1 VKVSGIK
8 SKLLLAFVTVLVII
22 TGLNVGL
29 AIYLTTQQSE
39 REAFAS
45 LTRQTTLLQYE
56 LQETIIDLRTIA
68 EKNVAGSD
76 NLSDLAT
83 LYAKTQQFK
92 TYPEQAVKNE
102 RGFLFN
108 KVISLNRL
116 QVVLRTAGFSS
127 AAVYTGNELS
137 HYVTTTES
145 GMSVFRGGQQTL
157 IKTVQNQAG
166 ELRFNNWPIWPEG
179 TPSPLVTSHI
189 TLVNRLTIS
198 FDFTPER
205 MMVFQIIVPVQAV
218 TQTVMLQNIT
228 LGSPEGLLVNDP
240 AIATP
245 ETLNQETPGKNEP
258 TIIGAFVFK
267 KVFDRA
273 FLKQVFHKTGLLPS
287 LYSLD
292 GSHQIQILDMKMKPA
307 DLARWAQQGQTTTEQ
322 QVWQHTLDVDNE
334 AYYQT
339 LSLLRYADKPRL
351 IIGFAQS
358 GASAARKVRENV
370 TGIIGLAGLVLIVVG
385 LLGYVL
391 LDHLVKPIVSLTDI
405 VSHIDLRTQIK
416 GTDTKVSPIV
426 SDKLVEIDLRA
437 SDEVGQLTT
446 AFNAMIRQL
455 RQSFETLEQRVVER
469 THEIQIAKEKAEAAN
484 QAKSVFL
491 ANMSHELRT
500 PLNAILGF
508 SSMMQREHELAE
520 DQFEKLDII
529 NRSGEHLLKLINDV
543 LEIARIESGR
553 IEVKTAP
560 LDLGTLIRDVTDL
573 MRIRAEEKGLWLQVD
588 QSSAFPRY
596 IMGDDVRLR
605 QILVNLIGNA
615 VKFTDEG
622 GISLRF
628 NLKQNRKQHLLME
641 VEDTGPG
648 ISAEDQER
656 IFKPFVQVGEKG
668 EQVGTGLGLAISRQ
682 FVEMMAGSISVK
694 SRLGK
699 GTILS
704 VDLPVELVDE
714 ATISALTAQ
723 TEVGEVVGLAPGQA
737 EYRVLVVD
745 DQRDN
750 QTLLAQLMESAGFQS
765 KIADNGEQGVQLF
778 KHWHPHFIWMDQRMP
793 VMDGL
798 EATRRIREL
807 PDGNEVKIV
816 AVTASA
822 FAEQRDDML
831 AAGMDDYIRKPFRA
845 SEVYDCLSKHLGV
858 KYIYEGVPEP
868 QEQDVTLTPA
878 MMDDLPEA
886 LRCELIEAL
895 ENLDSERIETAV
907 QQVATHDKTLQKK
920 LSQLAG
926 NYDYQAI
933 LSALQENKD

>member
-1 VKVSGIK
+1 MKVSGIK

-45 LTRQTTLLQYE
+45 LTRQTGLLQYE
-56 LQETIIDLRTIA
+56 LQETINDLRTIA
-68 EKNVAGSD
+68 EKNVTGSD

-83 LYAKTQQFK
+83 LYAKTQQFR
-92 TYPEQAVKNE
+92 TYPEQAAKNE

-145 GMSVFRGGQQTL
+145 GMSVFRSGQQTL

-179 TPSPLVTSHI
+179 TPSPLITSHI
-189 TLVNRLTIS
+189 TLVNRPTIS
-198 FDFTPER
+198 FDFTAEQ

-240 AIATP
+240 AIATA
-245 ETLNQETPGKNEP
+245 ETLNQGTPGKNKP

-267 KVFDRA
+267 KVFDQA
-273 FLKQVFHKTGLLPS
+273 FLKAVFQKTGLLPA

-292 GSHQIQILDMKMKPA
+292 GTNQIQILDMKMEPA
-307 DLARWAQQGQTTTEQ
+307 DLAPWAEQGQTTTEQ
-322 QVWQHTLDVDNE
+322 QVRQRTLDVDKE

-339 LSLLRYADKPRL
+339 LSLLRYEDKPRL

-385 LLGYVL
+385 ILGYVL
-391 LDHLVKPIVSLTDI
+391 LDHLVKPIVSLTDT
-405 VSHIDLRTQIK
+405 VSHIDLSTQIK
-416 GTDTKVSPIV
+416 GSDTNISPIV

-437 SDEVGQLTT
+437 SDEVGQLAT

-455 RQSFETLEQRVVER
+455 RQSFETLEQRVAER
-469 THEIQIAKEKAEAAN
+469 TQEIQIAKEKAEAAN

-508 SSMMQREHELAE
+508 SSMMQREDKLAD
-520 DQFEKLDII
+520 DQIEKLDII

-553 IEVKTAP
+553 IEVKIAP
-560 LDLGTLIRDVTDL
+560 LDLGALIRDVTDL

-628 NLKQNRKQHLLME
+628 NLKQNREQHLLME

-656 IFKPFVQVGEKG
+656 IFKPFVQVGEQG
-668 EQVGTGLGLAISRQ
+668 AHVGTGLGLAISRQ
-682 FVEMMAGSISVK
+682 FVEMMAGSISVE
-694 SRLGK
+694 SSLGK

-723 TEVGEVVGLAPGQA
+723 TQVGEVAKLAPGQP

-745 DQRDN
+745 DQHDN
-750 QTLLAQLMESAGFQS
+750 QTLLAQLMESVGFQS

-778 KHWHPHFIWMDQRMP
+778 KRWHPHFIWMDQRMP
-793 VMDGL
+793 VMDGV
-798 EATRRIREL
+798 EATRRIREM
-807 PDGNEVKIV
+807 PDGKEVKIV

-822 FAEQRDDML
+822 FAEQRKDML

-858 KYIYEGVPEP
+858 KYIYKSVPEP
-868 QEQDVTLTPA
+868 QEQDVALTPE
-878 MMDDLPEA
+878 MVEGLPEA
-886 LRCELIEAL
+886 LRRELIEAL
-895 ENLDSERIETAV
+895 ENLDSDRIDTAI
-907 QQVATHDKTLQKK
+907 QQVATHNTTTQKK
-920 LSQLAG
+920 LSQLAS
-926 NYDYQAI
+926 NFDYQAI
-933 LSALQENKD
+933 LSALQKNTE